1 MFLEI
6 ADCFQL
12 LLFVVGC
19 CRSTTSI
26 SMTSEMDLQYLNSS
40 EAYRVFA
47 VSDSGLCCNG
57 ALSLSDRAP
66 LLFKVVGI
74 KKSLLVFNSMWLL
87 LIRV

>member
-19 CRSTTSI
+19 CRSTISI
-26 SMTSEMDLQYLNSS
+26 SMASEIDLQYLNSS
-40 EAYRVFA
+40 EDHRVFA
-47 VSDSGLCCNG
+47 VSDSGLNSNG

-74 KKSLLVFNSMWLL
+74 KNPFMCSIACGSC
-87 LIRV
+87 

>member
-1 MFLEI
+1 M
-6 ADCFQL
+6 

-26 SMTSEMDLQYLNSS
+26 SMTSETDLHYLNSS
-40 EAYRVFA
+40 EAHCVFA
-47 VSDSGLCCNG
+47 VSNSGLNSDG

-66 LLFKVVGI
+66 SLFKVVGI